1 MDVRRL
7 VADPDLLGDPAQAEL
22 VDRRGAQHLQR
33 GLDQAHPQRLLGDRS
48 AEALTVSTTCVTI
61 RALTLSTK
69 EMRRMSE
76 TNFIDTAVGR
86 LKVTT
91 AGTGAP
97 AVLWH
102 SLFADERSWQRVAA
116 ELAQDRRL
124 ILITGPGHGES
135 GDPGRRYDLLQCA
148 RAAEEVIDALGVAE
162 PVDWVGNAWGGH
174 VGLRFATAHP
184 SRIRSLVTLGTPVQA
199 LATAERVRTA
209 SCSWSTGCWVRPASS
224 STRWSRRC
232 SPPPTRA
239 SDPEAVALVRS
250 SFVEADPG
258 RLRNAVVSI
267 SLHREDLAALLPGI
281 TVPTL
286 MITGEHHSGWT
297 PAQGAAAITTHARWP
312 RGRRRGRGVPGAARA
327 ARRRGRADP

>member
-1 MDVRRL
+1 
-7 VADPDLLGDPAQAEL
+7 
-22 VDRRGAQHLQR
+22 
-33 GLDQAHPQRLLGDRS
+33 
-48 AEALTVSTTCVTI
+48 
-61 RALTLSTK
+61 
-69 EMRRMSE
+69 MSE
-76 TNFIDTAVGR
+76 TKFIDTAVGR

-116 ELAQDRRL
+116 QLAQDRRL
-124 ILITGPGHGES
+124 VLITGPGHGES
-135 GDPGRRYDLLQCA
+135 GEPGRRYDLLQCA
-148 RAAEEVIDALGVAE
+148 RAAEQVIDALGVAE

-174 VGLRFATAHP
+174 VGLRFATAYP

-199 LATAERVRTA
+199 LATAERVRTRFLLLVHRLLGP
-209 SCSWSTGCWVRPASS
+209 TGFLVDAVVETLLSA
-224 STRWSRRC
+224 
-232 SPPPTRA
+232 PTRA

-286 MITGEHHSGWT
+286 MITGEDHGGWT
-297 PAQGAAAITTHARWP
+297 PAQSAAAITTMP
-312 RGRRRGRGVPGAARA
+312 DARA
-327 ARRRGRADP
+327 AVVADAAYLVPLEQPDAVVGLIRDFWATALAETPRVQR